1 MTDAFAVD
9 ILLLLEGTYPY
20 VKGGVSSWVHE
31 IIRGMPQFRF
41 GIVFLGSR
49 ESDYA
54 GWRYELPTNVAFV
67 QSHFLFD
74 AVSTPP
80 KLPCRRDRGP
90 SPTIEAA
97 LREFHEKLQTAC
109 PDIPSSRQLADPAS
123 PVGHGMFLDSDSA
136 WQYLTERYETSA
148 LAESFVDYFWTVR
161 NLHAP
166 LWILGQIAAKV
177 PPARLFFSPSTGYA
191 GLLGAMCSQ
200 QGNAPYVLMEHGIY
214 TRERRIDM
222 MKAEW
227 IRDHRNFL
235 QTDQG
240 EISHLRS
247 LWVQFFETASRQSYS
262 KANPVI
268 SLFDRAR
275 RQQIAD
281 GADEA
286 RTRIIPNGVE
296 IERFR
301 GLRRALDAPVPQVMA
316 LIGRVV
322 PIKDIKNFI
331 RAAAIA
337 GQKLPHLQ
345 AWIIGPTEEDPPY
358 ADECRELVQS
368 LGLENIVQF
377 LGFRRVE
384 DVLPGI
390 GVNVL
395 SSVSEG
401 LPLSVLEGFAA
412 GIPAVTT
419 DVGACR
425 EMLEGSGRDDDVSG
439 VAGGVAGLAD
449 PDGLASHIVSLLS
462 DPQRYREAVET
473 AIARVEKRYDRLTML
488 ATFERIFREAMD

>member
-1 MTDAFAVD
+1 MTAEKEVD
-9 ILLLLEGTYPY
+9 IILLLEGTYPY
-20 VKGGVSSWVHE
+20 IKGGVSSWVHE
-31 IIRGMPQFRF
+31 IIRGLGHFRF

-49 ESDYA
+49 ESDYD
-54 GWRYELPTNVAFV
+54 GWRYELPPNVAFV

-74 AVSTPP
+74 AQVAPP
-80 KLPCRRDRGP
+80 KRPHKRDRAP
-90 SPTIEAA
+90 NPATEAII
-97 LREFHEKLQTAC
+97 RRFHEGLQTRC
-109 PDIPSSRQLADPAS
+109 PEIPSSQQLSDPAS
-123 PVGHGMFLDSDSA
+123 PIGHSMFLDSDSA
-136 WQYLTERYETSA
+136 WDYLTERYEASA

-166 LWILGQIAAKV
+166 LWVLGAIAAKV
-177 PPARLFFSPSTGYA
+177 PRPRMFFSPSTGYA
-191 GLLGAMCSQ
+191 GLLGAMCAAQ
-200 QGNAPYVLMEHGIY
+200 ENTPYVLMEHGIY

-222 MKAEW
+222 MNADW
-227 IRDHRNFL
+227 IRDRRNFL
-235 QTDQG
+235 QTDQSQ
-240 EISHLRS
+240 ISHLRA
-247 LWVQFFETASRQSYS
+247 LWVQFFETASRQAYS

-275 RQQIAD
+275 RQQVAD
-281 GADEA
+281 GAEAA

-296 IERFR
+296 IERFAA
-301 GLRRALDAPVPQVMA
+301 LRRAPDAPPPQVMA

-337 GQKLPHLQ
+337 RQQLPGLQ
-345 AWIIGPTEEDPPY
+345 AWIVGPTEEDPPY
-358 ADECRELVQS
+358 AQECTELVQS
-368 LGLENIVQF
+368 LELGETVHF

-384 DVLPGI
+384 EVLPQV

-425 EMLEGSGRDDDVSG
+425 EMLEGSGRDDDVPGS
-439 VAGGVAGLAD
+439 AGGVAGLAD
-449 PDGLASHIVSLLS
+449 PNGLALHIIDLLGN
-462 DPQRYREAVET
+462 PQRYRAAVAT
-473 AIARVEKRYDRLTML
+473 AIARVERRYDRRTML
-488 ATFERIFREAMD
+488 DTFDQVFREAID

>member
-1 MTDAFAVD
+1 MTTAAAVD
-9 ILLLLEGTYPY
+9 IMLLLEGTYPY

-49 ESDYA
+49 KSDYA
-54 GWRYELPTNVAFV
+54 GWRYELPANVAFV

-74 AVSTPP
+74 AVSAPP
-80 KLPCRRDRGP
+80 KLPRRRDRGP
-90 SPTIEAA
+90 SPKIEAA

-136 WQYLTERYETSA
+136 WQYLTERYEASA

-166 LWILGQIAAKV
+166 LWILGKTAAQV
-177 PPARLFFSPSTGYA
+177 PQARLFFSPSTGYA

-200 QGNAPYVLMEHGIY
+200 QNKAPYVLMEHGIY

-222 MKAEW
+222 MNAEW
-227 IRDHRNFL
+227 IRDRRNFL

-247 LWVQFFETASRQSYS
+247 LWVQFFETSSRQSYS
-262 KANPVI
+262 RADPII

-337 GQKLPHLQ
+337 GQKLPLLQ
-345 AWIIGPTEEDPPY
+345 AWIVGPTEEDPPY
-358 ADECRELVQS
+358 ADECRDLVQS
-368 LGLENIVQF
+368 LGLEDTVLF

-384 DVLPGI
+384 EVLPGI

-395 SSVSEG
+395 SSISEG

-425 EMLEGSGRDDDVSG
+425 EMLEGSGRDDDVPGS
-439 VAGGVAGLAD
+439 AGGVAGLAD
-449 PDGLASHIVSLLS
+449 PDGLARHIVSLLS

-473 AIARVEKRYDRLTML
+473 AIARVERRYDRHTML

>member
-1 MTDAFAVD
+1 MTVAGNPD
-9 ILLLLEGTYPY
+9 IILLLEGTYPY
-20 VKGGVSSWVHE
+20 VKGGVSAWMHE
-31 IIRGMPQFRF
+31 IIRGMSHFRF

-54 GWRYELPTNVAFV
+54 GWRYELPDNVAFV

-74 AVSTPP
+74 ATTTAP
-80 KLPCRRDRGP
+80 RRPAHRARGP
-90 SPTIEAA
+90 NPEMAA
-97 LREFHEKLQTAC
+97 AIRQFHQGLQTAC
-109 PDIPSSRQLADPAS
+109 PEIPTSRQLSDPAS
-123 PVGHGMFLDSDSA
+123 PIGQGMFLDSDSA
-136 WQYLTERYETSA
+136 WQYLTECYEASA

-166 LWILGQIAAKV
+166 LWVLGRIAAQV
-177 PPARLFFSPSTGYA
+177 PRARLLFSPSTGYA
-191 GLLGAMCSQ
+191 GLLGAMCARQ
-200 QGNAPYVLMEHGIY
+200 TQAPFVLMEHGIY

-222 MKAEW
+222 MNAEW
-227 IRDHRNFL
+227 IRDRRNFL
-235 QTDQG
+235 QTDQA

-247 LWVQFFETASRQSYS
+247 LWVQFFETASRQAYGS
-262 KANPVI
+262 ADPVI

-281 GADEA
+281 GADAA

-296 IERFR
+296 IERFA
-301 GLRRALDAPVPQVMA
+301 GLRRSPDTPAPEVMA

-331 RAAAIA
+331 RAASIA
-337 GQKLPHLQ
+337 WQKLPLLQ
-345 AWIIGPTEEDPPY
+345 AWIVGPTEEDPPY
-358 ADECRELVQS
+358 AQECMELVQS
-368 LGLENIVQF
+368 LGLEDTVHF

-384 DVLPGI
+384 EVLPEI

-401 LPLSVLEGFAA
+401 LPLSILEGFAA

-425 EMLEGSGRDDDVSG
+425 EMLEGSGRDDDVPGS
-439 VAGGVAGLAD
+439 AGGVAGLAD
-449 PDGLASHIVSLLS
+449 PDGLASHIVALLT
-462 DPQRYREAVET
+462 DPQRYRAAVET
-473 AIARVEKRYDRLTML
+473 AIARVEKRYDRRTML
-488 ATFERIFREAMD
+488 ATFEQLFREAMD

>member
-1 MTDAFAVD
+1 MTGEADVD
-9 ILLLLEGTYPY
+9 IMLLLEGTYPY

-54 GWRYELPTNVAFV
+54 GWRYELPANVAFV

-74 AVSTPP
+74 AASTPP
-80 KLPCRRDRGP
+80 KLPRRRDRRP
-90 SPTIEAA
+90 SPKIEAA
-97 LREFHEKLQTAC
+97 IRDFHEKLQTPC

-136 WQYLTERYETSA
+136 WRYLTERYEASA

-166 LWILGQIAAKV
+166 LWILGQIAARV
-177 PPARLFFSPSTGYA
+177 PRARLFFSPSTGYA

-200 QGNAPYVLMEHGIY
+200 QTHAPYVLMEHGIY

-222 MKAEW
+222 MNAEW
-227 IRDHRNFL
+227 IRDRRNFL

-262 KANPVI
+262 KANPII

-275 RQQIAD
+275 RQQVAD
-281 GADEA
+281 GADAA

-301 GLRRALDAPVPQVMA
+301 GLRRPLDAPVPQVMA

-337 GQKLPHLQ
+337 WQKLPHLQ
-345 AWIIGPTEEDPPY
+345 AWIVGPTEEDPPY

-368 LGLENIVQF
+368 LGLEDTVQF

-384 DVLPGI
+384 EVLPGV

-425 EMLEGSGRDDDVSG
+425 EMLEGSGRDDDVPGS
-439 VAGGVAGLAD
+439 AGGVAGLAD
-449 PDGLASHIVSLLS
+449 PDGLATHIVALLS
-462 DPQRYREAVET
+462 DPQRYRDAVET
-473 AIARVEKRYDRLTML
+473 AIARVERRYDRLTML
-488 ATFERIFREAMD
+488 ATFERVFREAMD